1 MNLTK
6 KIAAAAAL
14 AAVSASSMAAGLTD
28 AIDAAATSA
37 KADIGTAGATIIG
50 VVVAIAV
57 VGWVRRVIK

>member
-6 KIAAAAAL
+6 KFAAAAAL

-28 AIDAAATSA
+28 ELATAATGA
-37 KADIGTAGATIIG
+37 KSDIATAGGIVIG
-50 VVVAIAV
+50 VVVAVAV